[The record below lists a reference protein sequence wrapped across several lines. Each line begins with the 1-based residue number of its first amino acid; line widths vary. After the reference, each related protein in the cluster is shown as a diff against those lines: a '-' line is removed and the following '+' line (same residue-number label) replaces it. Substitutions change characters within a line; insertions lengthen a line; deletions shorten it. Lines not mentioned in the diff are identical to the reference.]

1 MHQEHSTSPGDNR
14 QRTISR
20 WVWIGFA
27 AIAAYFLITE
37 HRAHLFGVLPF
48 LLLAACPLLHLFH
61 HRGHGADSGKES
73 GPRTGSPPGNGP
85 DAHGQ
90 RHMK

>member
-1 MHQEHSTSPGDNR
+1 MHHEHSSSQGGNR

-27 AIAAYFLITE
+27 AIAAYFLIAE

-61 HRGHGADSGKES
+61 HRGHGADTGKES
-73 GPRTGSPPGNGP
+73 GPQAGAAPGDGP
-85 DAHGQ
+85 DMHGQ